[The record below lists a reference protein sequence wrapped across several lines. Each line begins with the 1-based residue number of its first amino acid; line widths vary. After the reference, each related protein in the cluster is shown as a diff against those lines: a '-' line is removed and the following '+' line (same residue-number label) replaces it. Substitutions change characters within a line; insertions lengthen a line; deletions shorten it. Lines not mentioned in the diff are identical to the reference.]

1 MSPARRWAN
10 ALYTATL
17 VAVALVLLYLAH
29 TIRRDARNVG
39 NPTRLAG
46 SRACA
51 NCHALEYAAWR
62 RSQHAESM
70 QEARP
75 STVLGRFD
83 ESTLTYAG
91 VATRFFRRADRYFV
105 NTESADGQS
114 RDFEIRY
121 TFGVY
126 PLQQYLVVFP
136 DGRIQ
141 PLPVAWDSRLAAKGG
156 QRWFHLTPGPRVIH
170 TDERHWTGR
179 QQNWNFMC
187 ADCHSTGVRKGYDAA
202 ADRFRTTWS
211 EIDVGCEGCHGPAAG
226 HIKWAGYPKLI
237 RNLLWRGDR
246 LPAQLTERRGVRW
259 GIDST
264 TGNARR
270 SIPRH
275 TDREIESCA
284 ACHSRRVQIAEGYTA
299 GSAFLD
305 YYVPSLI
312 ATGLYFPDGQQRDEV
327 YTHGSFLQSRMYHA
341 GVTCSD
347 CHEPHTQ
354 QLRAPGNAI
363 CAQCHLRAKYDTP
376 RHTLHPAE
384 TAAATC
390 ASCHM
395 PSTTYMQIDPRL
407 DHSIRIPRPDLT
419 VRTGVPNA
427 CNGCHTDRTA
437 QWAAAQIAS
446 HFGAAPKGY
455 QRFVGAFAADDRN
468 AHDAAQALGVI
479 ADDSTQPAI
488 ARASAL
494 ARLAAHP
501 GDLAL
506 ASARASAGDA
516 NALVRR
522 SALEILDAYPPRDRI
537 GIAASLLRDSSRSVR
552 IEAARLLAPAAN
564 TLDGDA
570 KSAFSSAAAEFV
582 ASQRLHAD
590 RPENRTS
597 LGIFFAQLG
606 RTAEAANEYRAALR
620 LDPRHEP
627 AYVNLADL
635 LRGQGRE
642 AEAET
647 ALRSGIAVSSG
658 DATLHNA
665 LGLSLVR
672 SGKLAAAI
680 QELARAASLA
690 PDNSHFVYVYAV
702 ALHSAGRN
710 RDAIAVL
717 ERARVL
723 HADDREILFALAT
736 FNRDAGNKAA
746 ALRFAKLL
754 VQTHPGDG
762 EARAL
767 LESLASTPS
776 R

>member
-1 MSPARRWAN
+1 MSSARRWAN
-10 ALYTATL
+10 PLYVATL
-17 VAVALVLLYLAH
+17 VALALVLLYLAH
-29 TIRRDARNVG
+29 AIRRDGRNGSDSTKLV
-39 NPTRLAG
+39 G

-51 NCHALEYAAWR
+51 SCHAIEYAAWR

-75 STVLGRFD
+75 STVLARFD
-83 ESTLTYAG
+83 GPTFTYAG

-114 RDFEIRY
+114 LDFEIRY
-121 TFGVY
+121 TLGVY

-141 PLPVAWDSRLAAKGG
+141 PLPVAWDSRPAAQGG
-156 QRWFHLTPGPRVIH
+156 QRWFHINPRPRVTH
-170 TDERHWTGR
+170 TDEQHWTGR

-211 EIDVGCEGCHGPAAG
+211 EIDVGCEACHGPAER
-226 HIKWAGYPKLI
+226 HIKWAAYPKLI
-237 RNLLWRGDR
+237 RSLLWRGNR
-246 LPAQLTERRGVRW
+246 LPVQLTERRGVRW
-259 GIDST
+259 AIDST

-270 SIPRH
+270 SIARH

-284 ACHSRRVQIAEGYTA
+284 PCHSRRMQIAEGYSA

-312 ATGLYFPDGQQRDEV
+312 ANGLYHPDGQQRDEV
-327 YTHGSFLQSRMYHA
+327 YTYGSFLQSRMYHA
-341 GVTCSD
+341 GVTCAD
-347 CHEPHTQ
+347 CHEPHSQ
-354 QLRAPGNAI
+354 QLRAPGNAV

-376 RHTLHPAE
+376 RHTLHAAGS
-384 TAAATC
+384 AAAAC

-395 PSTTYMQIDPRL
+395 PATTYMQIDPRL

-419 VRTGVPNA
+419 VSTGVPNA
-427 CNGCHTDRTA
+427 CNGCHTDRSA
-437 QWAAAQIAS
+437 QWAVAQTAARY
-446 HFGAAPKGY
+446 GAAPKGY
-455 QRFVGAFAADDRN
+455 QRFADAFAADDRN
-468 AHDAAQALGVI
+468 APEAAHALGVI
-479 ADDSTQPAI
+479 AEDSTQPVI

-506 ASARASAGDA
+506 ASARASAGDSK
-516 NALVRR
+516 ALVRH
-522 SALEILDAYPPRDRI
+522 SALEVLDAYPPRDRI
-537 GIAASLLRDSSRSVR
+537 KIAASLLHDSSRSVR
-552 IEAARLLAPAAN
+552 IEAARLLAPAASA
-564 TLDGDA
+564 LDGDA
-570 KSAFSSAAAEFV
+570 RSAFSSAAAEFV
-582 ASQRLHAD
+582 ASQELHAD

-606 RTAEAANEYRAALR
+606 RTTDAANEYRAALR

-635 LRGQGRE
+635 LRAEGRETE
-642 AEAET
+642 AEA
-647 ALRSGIAVSSG
+647 ALRSGVAASTG
-658 DATLHNA
+658 DATLHHA

-672 SGKLAAAI
+672 SGKFAAAI
-680 QELARAASLA
+680 EELERAASLA
-690 PDNSHFVYVYAV
+690 PDNSHFAYVYAV

-710 RDAIAVL
+710 REAMDVV
-717 ERARVL
+717 ERARVV
-723 HADDREILFALAT
+723 HADDRELLFALAT

-754 VQTHPGDG
+754 VQTHPGDSK
-762 EARAL
+762 ARAL
-767 LESLASTPS
+767 LESLGWMPS